1 MKTNKYISIKTVFPV
16 ALLAIEAYWY
26 KLTYSVS
33 VSASDMTTSLTS
45 VSYPRFVL
53 ILMMACTVGIFIW
66 ELVLC
71 KKGGGQGEEEEDEG
85 NPTGAAAGVQ
95 EAFEAAEAKKTV
107 AEEQPPKLNAA
118 EEAKA
123 ERLDIGKV
131 VILIAAVLVYS
142 LVLSKVGFIISTAV
156 LMLLAGILYG
166 QRNKV
171 LLISVS
177 VLFPILL
184 YVVFRFALRIYLPTL
199 FI

>member
-1 MKTNKYISIKTVFPV
+1 MKTNKYISVKTVFPI
-16 ALLAIEAYWY
+16 ALLVIEAYWY

-45 VSYPRFVL
+45 VSYPRFIL
-53 ILMMACTVGIFIW
+53 ILMMVCTVGVFIW

-71 KKGGGQGEEEEDEG
+71 KKGVGQSAEEEDEG
-85 NPTGAAAGVQ
+85 NPTGAAAGIQ
-95 EAFEAAEAKKTV
+95 EAFEAAEAEKAVSADSSCESLT
-107 AEEQPPKLNAA
+107 EEDPKAA
-118 EEAKA
+118 
-123 ERLDIGKV
+123 RWDIVKV
-131 VILIAAVLVYS
+131 IILIVAVFLYS
-142 LVLSKVGFIISTAV
+142 LVLSKIGFIISTAL

-171 LLISVS
+171 LLISVP